1 MKSVIKADVIIGL
14 YILSAFL
21 LVFCLVSF
29 FPQQGDLLSPN
40 AIVRLPFLAGV
51 LAFIGARHPSA
62 GIGSIVVII
71 LIEPIMGKNVYQ
83 MTAEENLWSFY
94 YDAII
99 FILLGAVAVDLFA
112 RAVAK
117 RVAAV

>member
-1 MKSVIKADVIIGL
+1 MRSVARADAAVTP
-14 YILSAFL
+14 YVLSVFL
-21 LVFCLVSF
+21 LISCLVF
-29 FPQQGDLLSPN
+29 FFQEEASVLSSSI
-40 AIVRLPFLAGV
+40 ARLPVLAGV

-71 LIEPIMGKNVYQ
+71 SIEPIMGKNVYQ

-99 FILLGAVAVDLFA
+99 FILLGGVAVHLFA
-112 RAVAK
+112 WATAK
-117 RVAAV
+117 RVAAI